1 VKAFET
7 KSSNRQESSLG
18 VGKQIQEIEM
28 SSLSHNNV
36 ASDRPLKK
44 DDEVL
49 ETERPLIVDEE
60 NSKSQNLNDAEKSII
75 TIWVSQE
82 KELSVSDSRN
92 RVPSQCIPMHQKP
105 LKIKK
110 NNFIHS
116 TVEIDDQIEDS

>member
-1 VKAFET
+1 MKAFET

-60 NSKSQNLNDAEKSII
+60 NS
-75 TIWVSQE
+75 
-82 KELSVSDSRN
+82 
-92 RVPSQCIPMHQKP
+92 
-105 LKIKK
+105 
-110 NNFIHS
+110 
-116 TVEIDDQIEDS
+116 